1 MALSLPPHRF
11 VPGNRKVQQV
21 RLCDSRVM
29 YGSDTGFV
37 GLASVADGRELF
49 RLQAHSALV
58 TALDYDVETG
68 WALSAADDGVVHVYR
83 ETPEV
88 RAPLRLAGCVAWVG

>member
-1 MALSLPPHRF
+1 M
-11 VPGNRKVQQV
+11 PGNRKVQQV

-88 RAPLRLAGCVAWVG
+88 RAPLRCLTGCVAWVD